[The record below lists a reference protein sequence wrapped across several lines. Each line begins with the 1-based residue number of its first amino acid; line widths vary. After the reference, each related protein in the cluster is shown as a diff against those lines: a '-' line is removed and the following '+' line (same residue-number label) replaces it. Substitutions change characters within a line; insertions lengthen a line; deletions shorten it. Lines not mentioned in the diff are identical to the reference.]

1 MPMCDCEPLR
11 FLPPPHRFA
20 RVGDNYILRSDPEE
34 QTFRV
39 RRVVRHHLFDPL
51 REDGGGDGR
60 HDIALVFLKPRR
72 DGTTREYFFC
82 HPGCS
87 ALSACTTPQAPF
99 RGTRDPFR
107 FIAPGWWG
115 WGGGT
120 HCRAM
125 YGLMR

>member
-1 MPMCDCEPLR
+1 MCDCELLLFSPY
-11 FLPPPHRFA
+11 RFA

-72 DGTTREYFFC
+72 DGTARENNNNVSEYGIFP
-82 HPGCS
+82 HRKKNVAKNRSGLAKGRKMS
-87 ALSACTTPQAPF
+87 LKIWRREGALTA
-99 RGTRDPFR
+99 
-107 FIAPGWWG
+107 FIV
-115 WGGGT
+115 
-120 HCRAM
+120 R
-125 YGLMR
+125 